1 MPGRPVGHPVL
12 RHPASTAMRSVIDF
26 YRRNPLV
33 LVLALVV
40 GGALCA
46 AVAATASGGIVGP
59 VILVALIGILVG
71 LGVAWYR
78 NGERP

>member
-1 MPGRPVGHPVL
+1 
-12 RHPASTAMRSVIDF
+12 MRSVIDF

-33 LVLALVV
+33 LVLVLVV

-46 AVAATASGGIVGP
+46 AVAATAADGGFIAPVVFAVLVG
-59 VILVALIGILVG
+59 LLIG

-78 NGERP
+78 NGVDG

>member
-1 MPGRPVGHPVL
+1 
-12 RHPASTAMRSVIDF
+12 MRSVIDF

-33 LVLALVV
+33 LVLVLVV

-46 AVAATASGGIVGP
+46 AVAATASGGFIAPVAFAVLVG
-59 VILVALIGILVG
+59 LLIG

-78 NGERP
+78 NGLDD

>member
-1 MPGRPVGHPVL
+1 
-12 RHPASTAMRSVIDF
+12 MRSVIDF

-33 LVLALVV
+33 LVLVVVV

-46 AVAATASGGIVGP
+46 AVAATASSGIVGP
-59 VILVALIGILVG
+59 VIFVGLIGVLVG

-78 NGERP
+78 NGDQP

>member
-1 MPGRPVGHPVL
+1 
-12 RHPASTAMRSVIDF
+12 MRSVIDF

-46 AVAATASGGIVGP
+46 AVAATASGGVVGP

>member
-1 MPGRPVGHPVL
+1 
-12 RHPASTAMRSVIDF
+12 MRSVIDF

-33 LVLALVV
+33 LVLVLVV

-59 VILVALIGILVG
+59 VIFVALIGVLVG

-78 NGERP
+78 NGEQP